1 MPLDIYSIWN
11 SPSLFGERGSL
22 NFFRSIRCSISTSR
36 LDGDWLAN
44 FRWYWLM
51 ALAYCSPRKI
61 SSSSLSRR
69 TICDQVGIATLNRIA
84 ITDMATRSAAIA

>member
-1 MPLDIYSIWN
+1 
-11 SPSLFGERGSL
+11 
-22 NFFRSIRCSISTSR
+22 
-36 LDGDWLAN
+36 
-44 FRWYWLM
+44 M

-84 ITDMATRSAAIA
+84 ITDMATRSAAMA